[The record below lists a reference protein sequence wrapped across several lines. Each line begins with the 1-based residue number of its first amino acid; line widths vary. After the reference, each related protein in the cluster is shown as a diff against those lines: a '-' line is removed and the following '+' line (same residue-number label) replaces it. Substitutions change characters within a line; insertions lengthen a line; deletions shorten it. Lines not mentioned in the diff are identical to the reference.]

1 MLPSDNHVHTRWSW
15 DTADTSTME
24 ATCRRAVELGI
35 PAVAFTE
42 HVDFTEWGDDD
53 ASAHGLTVA
62 DRPRVTPLDIDGYLA
77 DVERC
82 RDMFPGLRIL
92 SGIEAG
98 EPHWFSGSVA
108 AVLAAGQF
116 DRVLGSL
123 HGIPVAGRL
132 EGISRRLFADH
143 DPYELVSR
151 YFADMVTLIERS
163 DVFTVLAHC
172 DYPRRY
178 WPADRAGAYRET
190 DFEEHYRTVFAALA
204 GTGRALEINT
214 KSPLSSVD
222 LVRWWW
228 QEGGDAVSFGSDA
241 HQPAHVGNR
250 FELAVD
256 VVEAAGFR
264 SGRDPFDFWR
274 R

>member
-15 DTADTSTME
+15 DTAGTSTME
-24 ATCRRAVELGI
+24 ATCRQAVELGL

-53 ASAHGLTVA
+53 AAAAGMVVG
-62 DRPRVTPLDIDGYLA
+62 DRPRVAPLDIDGYLA
-77 DVERC
+77 DVQRC
-82 RDMFPGLRIL
+82 REMFPELRIL

-108 AVLAAGQF
+108 AVLAAGTF

-132 EGISRRLFADH
+132 EGIDARLFGRH
-143 DPYELVSR
+143 DPHDLVQR

-163 DVFTVLAHC
+163 DVFTLLAHC

-178 WPADRAGAYRET
+178 WPADRVGAYRES
-190 DFEEHYRTVFAALA
+190 DFEEQYRTVFRALA

-214 KSPLSSVD
+214 KSPLASVD

-241 HQPAHVGNR
+241 HQPAHVGRR
-250 FELAVD
+250 FAHTVD
-256 VVEAAGFR
+256 IVEAAGFR
-264 SGRDPFDFWR
+264 PGRDPFDFWR

>member
-1 MLPSDNHVHTRWSW
+1 MTPPSDNHVHTRWSW
-15 DTADTSTME
+15 DTAGSSTME
-24 ATCRRAVELGI
+24 AACRRAVELGI

-42 HVDFTEWGDDD
+42 HVDFTEWGVDDT
-53 ASAHGLTVA
+53 ASELTVG
-62 DRPRVTPLDIDGYLA
+62 DRPGVAPLDVEGYLA
-77 DVERC
+77 DVARC
-82 RDMFPGLRIL
+82 RALFPALRIL

-108 AVLAAGQF
+108 AVLAAGTF

-132 EGISRRLFADH
+132 EAINVALFARH
-143 DPYELVSR
+143 DPDELMHR

-163 DVFTVLAHC
+163 DVFSVLAHC

-178 WPADRAGAYRET
+178 WPADRVGTYRER
-190 DFEEHYRTVFAALA
+190 DFEEHYRTVFRTLA

-214 KSPLSSVD
+214 KSPLASVD

-228 QEGGDAVSFGSDA
+228 QEGGEAVSFGSDA
-241 HQPAHVGNR
+241 HRPAHVGR
-250 FELAVD
+250 HFDLAVD
-256 VVEAAGFR
+256 IVEGAGFR
-264 SGRDPFDFWR
+264 PGRDPFDFWR